1 MSKGNVDATIK
12 FLIFVLVFM
21 IVVFAFV
28 FLFVIPGIK
37 GYKSAKA
44 EYHANLKFEKVL
56 QNEQN
61 ELQIELEKAKKEN
74 KNIIDLFSKKF
85 DKTEFIAFAK
95 KYFDDANLTK
105 IKSDTNSS
113 ALNIYQFHAD
123 IKAQNPKQF
132 YSFIKDIN
140 NFKSL
145 AKINFPITINANNG
159 HLQMHFRMSV
169 YSMNRK

>member
-1 MSKGNVDATIK
+1 MSKGSIDATIK
-12 FLIFVLVFM
+12 FLIFVLIFM
-21 IVVFAFV
+21 IIVFAFV
-28 FLFVIPGIK
+28 FMFVIPGIK
-37 GYKSAKA
+37 GYKSAKS
-44 EYHANLKFEKVL
+44 EYFANSRFEKVL
-56 QNEQN
+56 QKEQN
-61 ELQIELEKAKKEN
+61 ELQLQLEKAKKEN

-85 DKTEFIAFAK
+85 DENEFISFAK

-132 YSFIKDIN
+132 YNFIKDLH

-145 AKINFPITINANNG
+145 AKINFPITITSKNSN
-159 HLQMHFRMSV
+159 LQIHFRMSV
-169 YSMNRK
+169 YSMNAK